1 MRKVYKVFGILLIC
15 IVMIITSIPTVK
27 SEAKSKTI
35 QVGTMILEFTD
46 ASTVVLKKIVSTSNQ
61 IPSKITYAFIK
72 KIIISEGIKNIPEG
86 LFVRFPNAET
96 ISLSST
102 VTNFETGTHVFIDNI
117 EISVRA
123 SLEKLKVITVSNKNK
138 KYKSIDGIL
147 YSKDGKSIIYYPKGK
162 TNNKFIIP
170 DTITSIQIE
179 NKYITDITFGE
190 KIKQYNLQ
198 LPALKNII
206 VNKNNKNYKSIGGV
220 LFSKDG
226 KRLLKYPEKKTA
238 SSYTVPKGTERLDY
252 RAFENSSILSLSL
265 SEGLQYIDGAAFM
278 NTKIRSITLPKSLSG
293 ISQWA
298 FDFSSINAIYVNK
311 DNPTYSS
318 YNGVLYNKQKSKL
331 IYWPE
336 KKAEE
341 KLIFPETL
349 TELDL
354 SIIPT
359 LDAAKTIVIPKALTS
374 ITNTAANKIQEVILK
389 DGNSNFVLNQ
399 GILYSKDLTNIKLYP
414 NNNSIKEIILPDSVT
429 EFDWSM
435 FTYENNTTSLTLS
448 KNLKTIIPSQWRSDL
463 FGNYYFGFHHLEQV
477 TISEDNP
484 FYTSKDGILYS
495 KDMTSLLL
503 YPQNHKNQVYTIPD
517 TVKSVAQSQLVNVL
531 NLVELNIPKDCIR
544 EKLEHTLGLET
555 GDGQT
560 NFYYYKTIW
569 GSYSPKL
576 ERINVDSRNSD
587 LKSEDNVLLTKDGSI
602 LLLYPAAKEDKA
614 YVVPSSV
621 SIINSDLY
629 NPYLEE
635 LTFSIRTSEVS
646 EQPHNGGDAYFYY
659 HPFLYLTALKK
670 IIVPL
675 DNEYYKSIDGV
686 LYSKSGNVMVAY
698 PIDKE
703 DKVLRLS
710 SNLQY
715 LQGTLNLECALALK
729 EIQAVD
735 HDFYITKNGGLYY
748 FWGPADVLPGIDTTT
763 IPNFIKQLY
772 HY

>member
-1 MRKVYKVFGILLIC
+1 MRKIYKVFSILLLC
-15 IVMIITSIPTVK
+15 IVMIVTNIPLIKV
-27 SEAKSKTI
+27 EAKSKTI
-35 QVGTMILEFTD
+35 QVDSMILEFTD
-46 ASTVVLKKIVSTSNQ
+46 ATTVVLKKVVSTSNK
-61 IPSKITYAFIK
+61 IPNKITYNSIK
-72 KIIISEGIKNIPEG
+72 NINISEGIKNLPKGI
-86 LFVRFPNAET
+86 FARFPNAET
-96 ISLSST
+96 INLSAS
-102 VTNFETGTHVFIDNI
+102 VTDFVIGTYIFIDNN
-117 EISVRA
+117 EVSASV
-123 SLEKLKVITVSNKNK
+123 SLEKLKAINVSNKSM
-138 KYKSIDGIL
+138 KYKSIDGVL
-147 YSKDGKSIIYYPKGK
+147 YSKDGKSMIYYPMGK
-162 TNNKFIIP
+162 TNKKYVIP
-170 DTITSIQIE
+170 NAVTTIQLE
-179 NKYITDITFGE
+179 NKHITDITFGE

-198 LPALKNII
+198 LPELKNII
-206 VNKNNKNYKSIGGV
+206 VNKNNKKYKSIGGV

-226 KRLLKYPEKKTA
+226 KRLLKYPEKKA
-238 SSYTVPKGTERLDY
+238 SSSYTIPKETERIDY
-252 RAFENSSILSLSL
+252 RAFENNSILNLSL
-265 SEGLQYIDGAAFM
+265 SEDLQYIDGAAFM
-278 NTKIRSITLPKSLSG
+278 NTKIRSITLPKSLSN

-298 FDFSSINAIYVNK
+298 FDYSSINAIYVNK

-318 YNGVLYNKQKSKL
+318 YNGVLYDKQKSKL

-336 KKAEE
+336 KKIEE

-349 TELDL
+349 IELDL

-374 ITNTAANKIQEVILK
+374 ITNTAANKIQEVILN
-389 DGNSNFVLNQ
+389 DGNSTFVLNQ

-463 FGNYYFGFHHLEQV
+463 FGNYYFGFHHLEKV

-495 KDMTSLLL
+495 KDMTSLLF

-517 TVKSVAQSQLVNVL
+517 TVISVAQSQLVNVL

-544 EKLEHTLGLET
+544 VKLEHTLGLET

-670 IIVPL
+670 IIVPIE
-675 DNEYYKSIDGV
+675 NEYYKSIDGV
-686 LYSKSGNVMVAY
+686 LYSKSGNVLVAY
-698 PIDKE
+698 PIAKD

-710 SNLQY
+710 SKLQY
-715 LQGTLNLECALALK
+715 LQGILNLECAAALK
-729 EIQAVD
+729 EIQAAEY
-735 HDFYITKNGGLYY
+735 DFYITKNGSLYY
-748 FWGPADVLPGIDTTT
+748 FWGPTMVIPGMDTTT
-763 IPNFIKQLY
+763 IPSFIKQLY
-772 HY
+772 HN